1 MPALAESL
9 IEAQRARSTITG
21 FVPPADLAGA
31 IAVQEA
37 IMRGLGATPGG
48 WKVASNR
55 DFGPIGAPMYADYV
69 KEGPAPWPMAPGLM
83 LEIEVAVRLA
93 RDLPPGNYTREEI
106 VGAID
111 SMSVGI
117 EVVRSRL
124 AVGNAAPF
132 LAFFAD
138 SLANEGY
145 VIGKARLPWAEFDL
159 ATRRCIALKDGAV
172 IHDAPCT
179 YPFGEPLAPVTGF
192 ASVQKGAL
200 GGLKA
205 GQIITTGSVCGVLPV
220 TGPGRYTAEIEG
232 VGTVDLV
239 VEPA

>member
-1 MPALAESL
+1 MPALADSL
-9 IEAQRARSTITG
+9 IGAQRARSTITE

-31 IAVQEA
+31 IAAQDAV
-37 IMRGLGATPGG
+37 MRGLGATPGG
-48 WKVASNR
+48 WKVASNK
-55 DFGPIGAPMYADYV
+55 DFGPIGAPMYAATMQ
-69 KEGPAPWPMAPGLM
+69 EGPGNWTLAPGLM
-83 LEIEVAVRLA
+83 LEIEIAVRLA
-93 RDLPPGNYTREEI
+93 RDLPPGSYSREEI
-106 VGAID
+106 VGAIE

-124 AVGNAAPF
+124 AIGNAAPF

-145 VIGKARLPWAEFDL
+145 VIGKTRLPWAEVDL
-159 ATRRCIALKDGAV
+159 AVRRCIARRDGTV
-172 IHDAPCT
+172 IHDALCT
-179 YPFGEPLAPVTGF
+179 YPFGEPLAPLTGF
-192 ASVQKGAL
+192 ASVQKGGM
-200 GGLKA
+200 GGLRA

-232 VGTVDLV
+232 VGAVDLV

>member
-1 MPALAESL
+1 MRALVESL
-9 IEAQRARSTITG
+9 IEAQRTRSTITE
-21 FVPPADLAGA
+21 FVPPADLASA
-31 IAVQEA
+31 IATQEA
-37 IMRGLGATPGG
+37 IMRGLGETPGG
-48 WKVASNR
+48 WKVASNK
-55 DFGPIGAPMYADYV
+55 DFGPIGAPMSASYV
-69 KEGPAPWPMAPGLM
+69 KEGPASWPMAPGLM

-93 RDLPPGNYTREEI
+93 RDLPPGSYTREEI
-106 VGAID
+106 VGAIE

-124 AVGNAAPF
+124 AIGNAAPF

-145 VIGKARLPWAEFDL
+145 VIGKTRLPWGEFDL
-159 ATRRCIALKDGAV
+159 ASRRCIALKDGAV
-172 IHDAPCT
+172 IHDALCT

-192 ASVQKGAL
+192 ASVQKGGL
-200 GGLKA
+200 GGLRA
-205 GQIITTGSVCGVLPV
+205 GQIVTTGSVCGVLPV

-232 VGTVDLV
+232 FGTVDLV

>member
-1 MPALAESL
+1 MRALAESL
-9 IEAQRARSTITG
+9 IEAQRTRSTITE

-31 IAVQEA
+31 IAVQDA

-48 WKVASNR
+48 WKVATNK
-55 DFGPIGAPMYADYV
+55 DFGPIGAPMYANYV
-69 KEGPAPWPMAPGLM
+69 KEGPASWPMAPGLM

-93 RDLPPGNYTREEI
+93 RDLPPGSYSRAEI
-106 VGAID
+106 VGAIE

-124 AVGNAAPF
+124 AIGNAAPF
-132 LAFFAD
+132 LAFLAD

-145 VIGKARLPWAEFDL
+145 VIGKTRLPWSEFDL
-159 ATRRCIALKDGAV
+159 ATCRCIARKDGV
-172 IHDAPCT
+172 VFHDAPCA

-205 GQIITTGSVCGVLPV
+205 GQVITTGSVCGVLPV
-220 TGPGRYTAEIEG
+220 TGPGRYSAEIEG
-232 VGTVDLV
+232 LGTVDLV
-239 VEPA
+239 IEAA

>member
-1 MPALAESL
+1 MPALADSL
-9 IEAQRARSTITG
+9 IEAQRTRSTITE
-21 FVPPADLAGA
+21 FVPPADLASA
-31 IAVQEA
+31 IATQEA

-48 WKVASNR
+48 WKVASNK
-55 DFGPIGAPMYADYV
+55 DFGPIGAPMYASYV
-69 KEGPAPWPMAPGLM
+69 KEGPVSWPMAPGLM

-93 RDLPPGNYTREEI
+93 RDLAPGRYSREEI
-106 VGAID
+106 ASAIE

-124 AVGNAAPF
+124 AIGNAAPF

-145 VIGKARLPWAEFDL
+145 VIGKTRLPWSEFDL

-172 IHDAPCT
+172 IHDALCT
-179 YPFGEPLAPVTGF
+179 YPFGEPLAPLTGF

-200 GGLKA
+200 GGLKE

-220 TGPGRYTAEIEG
+220 TGPGRYAAEIEG
-232 VGTVDLV
+232 FGTVDLV
-239 VEPA
+239 IEAA